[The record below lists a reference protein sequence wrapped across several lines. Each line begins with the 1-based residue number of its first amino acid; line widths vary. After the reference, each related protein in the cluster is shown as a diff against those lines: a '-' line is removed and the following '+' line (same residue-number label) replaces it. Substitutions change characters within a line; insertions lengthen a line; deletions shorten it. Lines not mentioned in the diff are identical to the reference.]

1 MKLGHWVAAIDPG
14 TSESAFLLLDTKEMR
29 VRTCSFASNE
39 KILNEV
45 YVLADASMEATQ
57 PGALVIERMENFG
70 NIVGRDIL
78 ETAEWS
84 GRFYQNYW
92 THSGGHEPHWLPRRQ
107 VKMHLCGTMRATDA
121 HVRQAL
127 LDIWGDRKRALG
139 KKSAPGPLY
148 GVAGHLWSALA
159 LAVTYHQ
166 CRGLAAVP
174 KLRTA

>member
-1 MKLGHWVAAIDPG
+1 MRWVAAIDPG
-14 TSESAFLLLDTKEMR
+14 TTESALLVYDPVEQR
-29 VRTCSFASNE
+29 VKRSLFASNDQ
-39 KILNEV
+39 ILNEV
-45 YVLADASMEATQ
+45 YRLADASLESTQ
-57 PGALVIERMENFG
+57 PGALVIERMENYG

-84 GRFYQNYW
+84 GRFFQQFW
-92 THSGGHEPHWLPRRQ
+92 VHSGGQEPHWLPRRQ

-139 KKSAPGPLY
+139 KKSQPGPLF

-166 CRGLAAVP
+166 CRGLTAVP
-174 KLRTA
+174 RLATG